1 MAAFS
6 PRKRQPIA
14 STLLITRVHGR
25 ARPGHP
31 RDCRGDLASPH
42 YSHGGWLGLL
52 STNRPN
58 GTLYVGV
65 TDNLARRI
73 WERREGLVEGFTKR
87 YGLKR
92 LVYAEHHGDIRVA
105 RQREQ
110 NIKHYPRAWKVRLI
124 VDNPNWEDLYD
135 RLA

>member
-1 MAAFS
+1 MA
-6 PRKRQPIA
+6 
-14 STLLITRVHGR
+14 
-25 ARPGHP
+25 
-31 RDCRGDLASPH
+31 D
-42 YSHGGWLGLL
+42 GWVYII
-52 STNRPN
+52 TNRPN

-73 WERREGLVEGFTKR
+73 WEHRQDVVEGFTKR

-92 LVYAEHHGDIRVA
+92 LVYAEHHGDIRLA

-124 VDNPNWEDLYD
+124 VVNNPNRGDLYD